1 MNIIQR
7 GEQNNYIIELVL
19 QTKTIH
25 AHSLIDDDPI
35 LRRIII
41 EILSFATQNILTE
54 MSSRV
59 PEHFGE

>member
-19 QTKTIH
+19 QTKTIQ